1 MTTLFQIST
10 NNSKSQPQICCS
22 FYYFFSTSDLIT
34 LPPIFSKACLA
45 LIRTAFSDTKKIVL
59 QNLGVS
65 STISTFF
72 FFSTSMNCLSCFQS
86 KSFQPRPLLLL
97 VPLCSPLPPRLCA
110 DDQARRSL
118 QYLSACGSLDSNI
131 SKCLLLPGAQALP
144 ANCWSRN
151 PLQESPL
158 PVNSPHTPLFLCL
171 CSAVHSIQNA
181 FTLRTCPV
189 PRADLQILILL
200 RFPQSSHEGLYFL
213 VTQISLQ
220 LPKHLLSLIC
230 EIDRIY
236 DQKIWA

>member
-10 NNSKSQPQICCS
+10 NNSKSQPQICWV
-22 FYYFFSTSDLIT
+22 FFIIIFSTSDLIT

-45 LIRTAFSDTKKIVL
+45 LIRTEFSDTKKIVL

-72 FFSTSMNCLSCFQS
+72 FFLSTSMNCLSCFQS

-97 VPLCSPLPPRLCA
+97 VPLCSPPPPRLCT

-118 QYLSACGSLDSNI
+118 QYLSACGSLDLNI

-158 PVNSPHTPLFLCL
+158 PVNSPHTPLLLCL
-171 CSAVHSIQNA
+171 CSAVNSIQNA
-181 FTLRTCPV
+181 FTLCTCPV
-189 PRADLQILILL
+189 PHADLQILIL
-200 RFPQSSHEGLYFL
+200 
-213 VTQISLQ
+213 
-220 LPKHLLSLIC
+220 
-230 EIDRIY
+230 
-236 DQKIWA
+236 